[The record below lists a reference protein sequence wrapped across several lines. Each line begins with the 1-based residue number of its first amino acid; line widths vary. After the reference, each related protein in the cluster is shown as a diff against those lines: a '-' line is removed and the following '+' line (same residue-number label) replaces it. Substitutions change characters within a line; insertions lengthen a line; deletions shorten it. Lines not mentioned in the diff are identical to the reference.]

1 MGENG
6 GVRVACIGLI
16 VMVLL
21 GVPGE
26 IYGDVRLGP
35 LSVTPYVNVSG
46 TFTDNVFLTKSNKE
60 SDFYYSVL
68 PGVKVR
74 ARPIGRHNFYLDY
87 DVDISQFNEHTG
99 ADNVVQSLD
108 AGLDLNL
115 PRKFEIKLGNKFT
128 YGADLPDS
136 EGDETSQYYNNVAR
150 IEASYAFLDR
160 FGIGLRYAHEF
171 KDYERSRDEIDNF
184 DTNTVGGMFRF
195 RILRGTSALLEYTY
209 SITDYRRDAR
219 ARDENNYSHRI
230 NSGITWD
237 ITAKTRGTVRGGYVE
252 KNYYALNREENAVF
266 ASANISHELTDH
278 IILSIT
284 GIRNIFDTSNA
295 DDNIQFSTSYV
306 SSQIAARLKHTYRK
320 FTTNIGGGYI
330 HDRYLHDD
338 LRVGRKRKD
347 DVWRGSLG
355 IDYQMQRWIKL
366 GVQYRYRTLNS
377 NFDTEEY
384 DENLVAFFVGLSM

>member
-6 GVRVACIGLI
+6 GLRVACIGLI

-35 LSVTPYVNVSG
+35 FSVTPYVSASG
-46 TFTDNVFLTKSNKE
+46 TYTDNVFLTDRDEE

-74 ARPIGRHNFYLDY
+74 ARPIGRHNFYLNY
-87 DVDISQFNEHTG
+87 DADFSQFR
-99 ADNVVQSLD
+99 DNTDANYVVHSLD
-108 AGLDLNL
+108 TGLDLDL
-115 PRKFEIKLGNKFT
+115 PGKFGIKLGDKIT

-136 EGDETSQYYNNVAR
+136 EVDETAQYYNNVAR

-160 FGIGLRYAHEF
+160 FGIGLRYSHEF

-184 DTNTVGGMFRF
+184 DKNTVGGILRF
-195 RILRGTSALLEYTY
+195 RILRRTFMLAEYVY

-219 ARDENNYSHRI
+219 ARVENNYSHRI

-237 ITAKTRGTVRGGYVE
+237 ITAKTRGTVRGGYVQTT
-252 KNYYALNREENAVF
+252 YHRIDREDDSVYM
-266 ASANISHELTDH
+266 SANISHELTSH
-278 IILSIT
+278 ITISLI

-306 SSQIAARLKHTYRK
+306 STQIAAKLKHTYRK
-320 FTTNIGGGYI
+320 FTTHIGGEYI
-330 HDRYLHDD
+330 FDDYRHDD
-338 LRVGRKRKD
+338 LLVGRKRED

-355 IDYQMQRWIKL
+355 VDYQMQRWIKL
-366 GVQYRYRTLNS
+366 GVKYRYTTLDS
-377 NFDTEEY
+377 NFDNEDY
-384 DENLVAFFVGLSM
+384 DENLVAFFVGLTL

>member
-6 GVRVACIGLI
+6 GLRVACIGLM

-87 DVDISQFNEHTG
+87 DADISQFNEHTG
-99 ADNVVQSLD
+99 ADYVVQSLG
-108 AGLDLNL
+108 AGLDLDL
-115 PRKFEIKLGNKFT
+115 PRKFGIRLGNRFT

-136 EGDETSQYYNNVAR
+136 EGDKTSQYYNNVAR

-160 FGIGLRYAHEF
+160 FGIGLRYSHQF

-219 ARDENNYSHRI
+219 ARVENNYSHRI

-237 ITAKTRGTVRGGYVE
+237 ITAKTRGTVRGGYVQTT
-252 KNYYALNREENAVF
+252 YHRIDREDDSVYT
-266 ASANISHELTDH
+266 STNISHELTSH
-278 IILSIT
+278 ITISLI
-284 GIRNIFDTSNA
+284 GIRSIFDTSNA

-306 SSQIAARLKHTYRK
+306 STQVAARLKHTYRK
-320 FTTNIGGGYI
+320 FTTNIGGEYI
-330 HDRYLHDD
+330 FDDYRHDD
-338 LRVGRKRKD
+338 LLVGRI
-347 DVWRGSLG
+347 WRGSLS

-366 GVQYRYRTLNS
+366 GVKYRYTTLDS
-377 NFDTEEY
+377 NFDTEDY
-384 DENLVAFFVGLSM
+384 DENLVAFFVGLTL